1 MLFIDEIR
9 IEHALGPV
17 VTDNPQPRFSF
28 SLTSD
33 RRESSLRSAHIL
45 VGDWRMEVIDQCCTV
60 YNGPALS
67 PLTNYPVRVVATD
80 DAGERAEAETS
91 FQTGRLDLPWQASWI
106 SDPSFHVE
114 SPNSPAPM
122 AFRRRFQTEKE
133 LAQLRFFTSCMGI
146 FDLYWDGRRLNE
158 DYFAPGFTNYE
169 SDLQYTV
176 TTLRNIPAG
185 THELTVIVA
194 AGWAVGRTTHVD
206 NTNKSRSKLSADRQ
220 ALLCE
225 MRLEY
230 ADGQQEVFGTDESWE
245 VTEDTP
251 WRFADFFD
259 GEVYDARIVLDKASW
274 HNAAAEK
281 LRVKPKL
288 SARCGLPVT
297 AHEVLAPIAWLEAPS
312 GELIADFGQNI
323 AGVVSFRVK
332 GKAGQEIVFRHAE
345 TLERGE
351 LYVQNLRSAKQEL
364 RYICREG
371 GQTYSPRFTYMGF
384 RYVGI
389 RGVRKED
396 IELKAIAVYS
406 DLETTLWTSP
416 PTAPSGTS
424 GRAGRATSPCSRP
437 QPASIMI

>member
-206 NTNKSRSKLSADRQ
+206 
-220 ALLCE
+220 
-225 MRLEY
+225 LEY

-406 DLETTLWTSP
+406 DLEAVGSFRCSNDDLNQLQSNLSWSGRDNFVDI
-416 PTAPSGTS
+416 GTS